1 MIDTRLA
8 SSFAEGLVDQLSKS
22 WTLSQSDRSIIKA
35 AIVLEIGD
43 MSLMNDSDQEKLS
56 TFLYLYLNWVA
67 GIHLNPS
74 DDIEYNE

>member
-8 SSFAEGLVDQLSKS
+8 SGFAEGLVDQISEN
-22 WTLSQSDRSIIKA
+22 WPLSQSDQSIIKA
-35 AIVLEIGD
+35 ATVLEIGD

-56 TFLYLYLNWVA
+56 AFLYLYLNWVV
-67 GIHLNPS
+67 GIHLNLS